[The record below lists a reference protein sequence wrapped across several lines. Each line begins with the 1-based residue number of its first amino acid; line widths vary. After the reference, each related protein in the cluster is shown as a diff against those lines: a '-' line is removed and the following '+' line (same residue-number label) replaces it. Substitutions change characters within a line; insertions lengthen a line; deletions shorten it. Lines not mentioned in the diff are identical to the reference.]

1 MSELKMRRPARWRRK
16 AASTRRRR
24 ADVLTV
30 ARAGKGERRQKDKKA
45 VEVTCPAGAATG
57 RLKSGYALTFRALL
71 EGAVEVVTAAPSGA
85 NSYYGEA

>member
-30 ARAGKGERRQKDKKA
+30 TRDGKVERRQKDKQGSRGNLPCW
-45 VEVTCPAGAATG
+45 VSNG
-57 RLKSGYALTFRALL
+57 RLKSGYAVTFRALL
-71 EGAVEVVTAAPSGA
+71 EGPVEVVSAAPSWA
-85 NSYYGEA
+85 NSC